1 MLSKLILCFC
11 TIGLF
16 VFTTDAVAQKKV
28 RIKPEDR
35 AGISMVKME
44 VGDRVFPKSM
54 LYKVQRKT
62 MTVVKTSI
70 DASTGEEFFI
80 PVEIDINEF
89 DYITIY
95 NRKRK
100 RMGMLI
106 GGVSMALVSYFVA
119 DQLGNKNLNSPSI
132 ELLGQEPQTGFVE
145 PYVAAILG
153 AGVGVILGDILSPVR
168 IKVKKDR
175 KEAYRKLKQYSYR

>member
-1 MLSKLILCFC
+1 MSRLIFCLCV
-11 TIGLF
+11 IGLLAF
-16 VFTTDAVAQKKV
+16 SADLSAQKKV

-35 AGISMVKME
+35 ADVSIVKMQ
-44 VGDRVFPKSM
+44 VDDRVFPKSM
-54 LYKVQRKT
+54 LYRVHRKT

-70 DASTGEEFFI
+70 DVSTGNEFYI

-106 GGVSMALVSYFVA
+106 GGVSMALAAYFVT
-119 DQLGNKNLNSPSI
+119 DQLTNKSISQPSI
-132 ELLGQEPQTGFVE
+132 EILGQAPQTGFVE
-145 PYVAAILG
+145 PVVAGILG
-153 AGVGVILGDILSPVR
+153 AGVGVILGDLLSPVR
-168 IKVKKDR
+168 INVKKNR
-175 KEAYRKLKQYSYR
+175 KEAYEKLKRYSYR